1 MMRES
6 TMPAARPRRTP
17 WPIVPGAAGA
27 QRSRVGIV
35 VANFNTRRL
44 IAQLVFSLYRLLGHG
59 QFAQLVVVDNASV
72 DGSRELLSALHDA
85 GLIHLIRN
93 RKQRYH
99 GPALTQ
105 AISWLARRQRAVAV
119 RDRLDYVWVLDS
131 DVIVLRADT
140 VRNALDLLERSD
152 AAAVGQK
159 TGDPSYNRLLRH
171 NVEMLHPCSMILDP
185 ARIWRDPIPPFLED
199 GAPATALQVAADE
212 RGLRLVE
219 FPFVEAGY
227 LLHLGR
233 GTLREVAGSNEPSN
247 RYYDWAVDRRD
258 HHFAGRGDGPEVLA
272 AFAGVFDAEVGEL
285 TPAALA
291 AACLRPGVLSLGKK
305 GAASARGDGP
315 RPVTSGG
322 LGRDASCHGFGKS
335 RAARVAR
342 RPPRWLGD
350 SP

>member
-27 QRSRVGIV
+27 QRFGIV

-159 TGDPSYNRLLRH
+159 TGDPAYNRLLRH
-171 NVEMLHPCSMILDP
+171 NAEMLHPCSLMLDP
-185 ARIWRDPIPPFLED
+185 ARVWRRPIPPFVED
-199 GAPATALQVAADE
+199 GAPSTALQVAAD
-212 RGLRLVE
+212 RHGLRLLE
-219 FPFVEAGY
+219 FPFIEDGY

-233 GTLREVAGSNEPSN
+233 GTLREVAQGNDSSN
-247 RYYDWAVDRRD
+247 RYYNWAVDHRD
-258 HHFAGRGDGPEVLA
+258 YHFAGQAGGRQVLR
-272 AFAGVFDAEVGEL
+272 AFADLFDAEVGDL
-285 TPAALA
+285 TGENLA
-291 AACLRPGVLSLGKK
+291 SACLRPHTGATVLS
-305 GAASARGDGP
+305 DP
-315 RPVTSGG
+315 
-322 LGRDASCHGFGKS
+322 
-335 RAARVAR
+335 
-342 RPPRWLGD
+342 
-350 SP
+350 